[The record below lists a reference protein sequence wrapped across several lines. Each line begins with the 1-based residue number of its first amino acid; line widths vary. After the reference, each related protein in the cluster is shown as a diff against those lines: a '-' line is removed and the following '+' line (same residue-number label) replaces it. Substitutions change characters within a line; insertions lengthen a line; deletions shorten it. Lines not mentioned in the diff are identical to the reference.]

1 MAPLSRPLSGLILP
15 HNYYGNHLVAAGK
28 TIDVDLEKQNFEKAG
43 TTLAEVWS
51 EVVFDGYH
59 CVAEYVDPNYYEFS
73 QDGLNV
79 KDQYWFSEH
88 VRTSQYFTQIV
99 KCKNL
104 MCCNEP
110 RSSYLSVVPT
120 RFIPPPIP
128 LIQTDKGL
136 KASDRSGFES
146 HVFPSLF
153 LSLHL
158 SRDLLPNSAKEFLTL
173 PYDLY
178 TPSVQSQLLD
188 RICQKCS
195 LYFASKVMLKS
206 HMIVHKKKTQSASAV
221 VENEFIVT
229 RTRPVRIAA
238 MRQREMMAIIV
249 SDDNNGLEAEDAE
262 WIDKDELDISGIPP
276 FVEKPSILSFP
287 VVTLEEHFDN
297 PWENDE

>member
-15 HNYYGNHLVAAGK
+15 HNHYGNHLDAAGN
-28 TIDVDLEKQNFEKAG
+28 TIDVALEKQNFKKAG

-51 EVVFDGYH
+51 EVVFDGYP
-59 CVAEYVDPNYYEFS
+59 CVAENVDPDHYALS
-73 QDGLNV
+73 QDQLNV
-79 KDQYWFSEH
+79 KDQYRFSEH

-104 MCCNEP
+104 IFCNEP
-110 RSSYLSVVPT
+110 RSSYLAVVPT

-128 LIQTDKGL
+128 LIQTNKGI
-136 KASDRSGFES
+136 KAPDRSGFEN

-158 SRDLLPNSAKEFLTL
+158 SRDLLPSSTKEFLTP

-178 TPSVQSQLLD
+178 TPSVQSQLSD
-188 RICQKCS
+188 RICQIRS

-206 HMIVHKKKTQSASAV
+206 HMIVHKKKTQSGNAV
-221 VENEFIVT
+221 VEKEIIVS

-238 MRQREMMAIIV
+238 M
-249 SDDNNGLEAEDAE
+249 
-262 WIDKDELDISGIPP
+262 
-276 FVEKPSILSFP
+276 
-287 VVTLEEHFDN
+287 
-297 PWENDE
+297 